1 MSKLT
6 LYCGEDRPVFP
17 EDYGTDSRRGLL
29 RDVEGATRPDRV
41 AVGLSRLIACLFV
54 VLAVLGCYLQSK
66 GVA

>member
-1 MSKLT
+1 MPIYFET
-6 LYCGEDRPVFP
+6 DNGPIFP
-17 EDYGTDSRRGLL
+17 DDYGTAERHGLL
-29 RDVEGATRPDRV
+29 HDVEGASRPDRV